1 MKVVKFVDRVLLLS
15 DVQSLHKFCLKWE
28 FDCDIFNMNRWVTP
42 AIACN
47 VQVLDVSLYCP
58 DVWYKL
64 PRSLYTWETLELLE
78 LSNHIVIK
86 VPNFVC
92 LPRLVTLNLNLV
104 EFESNDSVQKLIA
117 GCAVLKSLHIKRDVC
132 PDVVIIAIL
141 SPVLERLILT
151 VSFEA
156 SKVKLLVLILIEPIK
171 THSGCWRVPKQV
183 PSWLLSSLREIFIQN
198 FTGLKDELSTARYL
212 LNHGRALKR
221 IKLHSGLPPD
231 DIKEK
236 FRLRGYQSSPES
248 HLHV

>member
-141 SPVLERLILT
+141 SPVLERLY
-151 VSFEA
+151 
-156 SKVKLLVLILIEPIK
+156 
-171 THSGCWRVPKQV
+171 GCWRVPKQV